1 MELTE
6 FSASEIGSILGI
18 SERRVRQLAAEGK
31 IPKPTRGKFDA
42 PACVRAVLDAA
53 RADRP
58 ESSLEKARARAIDA
72 RARAQEMKIA
82 REERELIPFDDAM
95 ESMELMMGA
104 VNTAFVTLPARFT
117 RNLETREKLDELI
130 FVIRTELA
138 DKLHE
143 LSNRYLQGK
152 NEHEDR
158 N

>member
-6 FSASEIGSILGI
+6 FSASEIGNILGI

-31 IPKPTRGKFDA
+31 IPRPMRGKFDA
-42 PACVRAVLDAA
+42 PACVKAILEAA

-58 ESSLEKARARAIDA
+58 ASALEKSRARAIDA
-72 RARAQEMKIA
+72 RARAQELKMA

-138 DKLHE
+138 DKLHK
-143 LSNRYLQGK
+143 LSNKYLEGK
-152 NEHEDR
+152 NDHDD
-158 N
+158 